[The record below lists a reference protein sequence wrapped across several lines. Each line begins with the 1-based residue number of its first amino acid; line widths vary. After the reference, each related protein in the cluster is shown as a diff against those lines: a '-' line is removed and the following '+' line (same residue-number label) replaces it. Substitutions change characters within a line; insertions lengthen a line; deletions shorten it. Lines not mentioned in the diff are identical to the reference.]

1 MADNELKVVDQKK
14 YEEITKSGH
23 QRTKTGEVIQPL
35 FDYNS
40 IDDYTKLAIRD
51 IVDILENDNIDK
63 KRSIDVI
70 KHKFQ
75 LEEIPEYDVGKSLWK
90 NMMYEFKLGESI
102 QGWKIVEDD
111 KGKKLKIPVIS
122 FTGELD
128 YLDDVMKKLIARI
141 NMIKK

>member
-1 MADNELKVVDQKK
+1 MADNESKVVDQKK
-14 YEEITKSGH
+14 YEEITKSKH
-23 QRTKTGEVIQPL
+23 QRTRTGEVIQPL

-102 QGWKIVEDD
+102 QGWKIIEDN

>member
-1 MADNELKVVDQKK
+1 MAGNESKVVDQKK
-14 YEEITKSGH
+14 YEEITKTKH

>member
-1 MADNELKVVDQKK
+1 MAGNESKVVDQKK
-14 YEEITKSGH
+14 YEEITKTKH

-102 QGWKIVEDD
+102 QGWKIIEDD

>member
-1 MADNELKVVDQKK
+1 M
-14 YEEITKSGH
+14 I
-23 QRTKTGEVIQPL
+23 
-35 FDYNS
+35 
-40 IDDYTKLAIRD
+40 
-51 IVDILENDNIDK
+51 K

-102 QGWKIVEDD
+102 QGWKIIEDN